1 MNEEDMIGNEVR
13 KISRYSEDWFPGY
26 DKNFGFCQKCNGNSS
41 ENFKQATDL
50 KCLTVN
56 ML

>member
-1 MNEEDMIGNEVR
+1 MIGNEVR